1 MDINSITE
9 GELTMRDL
17 SEIRVDIDRI
27 DTEIKNKLMERLD
40 YSHEVVLSKIRDKNY
55 VINRPDREAAML
67 ERLGKDIP
75 KDRKNGY
82 LAVVRKITET
92 SRMYQY
98 GILFDQVPELFEAL
112 TKDIDLTV
120 PTDVVSVR
128 LLRRNIPNSMSEIL
142 SMIGDYGFD
151 MEEMQL
157 LSYSED
163 HAYVYFRLT
172 IQGDIRET
180 RMQKLLLQL
189 SMESEE
195 FTIMKRER
203 IDC

>member
-1 MDINSITE
+1 
-9 GELTMRDL
+9 
-17 SEIRVDIDRI
+17 
-27 DTEIKNKLMERLD
+27 
-40 YSHEVVLSKIRDKNY
+40 
-55 VINRPDREAAML
+55 ML

>member
-1 MDINSITE
+1 MDVNDITE

-17 SEIRVDIDRI
+17 PEIRVDIDRI
-27 DTEIKNKLMERLD
+27 DTEIKNILMERLD
-40 YSHEVVLSKIRDKNY
+40 CSNEVVLSKIRDKNY

-75 KDRKNGY
+75 EDRKNGY

-120 PTDVVSVR
+120 PTEVVSVR
-128 LLRRNIPNSMSEIL
+128 LRRRNIPNSMSEIL

-163 HAYVYFRLT
+163 NAYVYFRLT

-195 FTIMKRER
+195 FTILG
-203 IDC
+203 

>member
-1 MDINSITE
+1 MDVNSITE

-40 YSHEVVLSKIRDKNY
+40 CSHEVVLSKIRDKNY

-75 KDRKNGY
+75 EDRKNGY

-120 PTDVVSVR
+120 PTEVVSVR